1 MMLLCLQ
8 AFLALTASPTGY
20 SGKPGAAQTDAKL
33 AGSAL
38 GLVALAQQR
47 NNARVAVAG
56 SIHMFSNEAFG
67 AQATGRAG
75 ERCGRSRTSRLL
87 NLGWCPVLCAWP
99 SSRPRQRMPR
109 CSPALCAA
117 CSRGAVANRALCEA
131 VSKWAFQERGVL
143 RASGL
148 SHRVVSG
155 AEPGAVRPER
165 YRINDEV
172 EFSVDIQECS
182 DGACGA
188 YK

>member
-75 ERCGRSRTSRLL
+75 E
-87 NLGWCPVLCAWP
+87 
-99 SSRPRQRMPR
+99 
-109 CSPALCAA
+109 
-117 CSRGAVANRALCEA
+117 SRGAVANRALCEA